1 LSLLSYVS
9 TAFAY
14 TRSSEYT
21 LHDIEELS
29 DELDSLDDES
39 ELEDSELLELLLFSE
54 LVELDEELSEE
65 LLWLDELDGDSLD
78 EALLFEEDEEEL
90 DDRELSEL

>member
-1 LSLLSYVS
+1 LVLYKSSNS
-9 TAFAY
+9 TSHH
-14 TRSSEYT
+14 SS

-54 LVELDEELSEE
+54 LVGLDEELSEE